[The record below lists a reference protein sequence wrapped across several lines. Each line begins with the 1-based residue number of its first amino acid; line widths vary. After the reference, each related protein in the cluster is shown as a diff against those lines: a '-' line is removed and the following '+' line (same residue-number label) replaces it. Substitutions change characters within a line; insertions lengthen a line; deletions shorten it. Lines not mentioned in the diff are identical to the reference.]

1 MATISFQAST
11 ELREV
16 VEDTIEYFCD
26 ESAKNG
32 EFISGETAWAMI
44 ECLAQAKQAQLKG
57 LVD

>member
-1 MATISFQAST
+1 MTTISFQAST
-11 ELREV
+11 ELRELI
-16 VEDTIEYFCD
+16 EDTTEYFCD

-44 ECLAQAKQAQLKG
+44 EALAVAKQAQLKG